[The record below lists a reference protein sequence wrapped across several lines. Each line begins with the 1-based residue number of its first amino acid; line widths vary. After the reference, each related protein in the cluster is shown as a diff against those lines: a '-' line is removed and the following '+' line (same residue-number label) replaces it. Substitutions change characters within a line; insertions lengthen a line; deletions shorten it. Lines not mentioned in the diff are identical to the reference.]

1 MFRGFQSTRQCRCGS
16 FLVGEEECRHGPLS
30 CTAKSTTHR
39 DCIPP
44 LRLRRRPGLGSVGWM
59 LFFFGSGQPAG
70 EKRRCVTR
78 AVKPA
83 HLPPGSRPQAIG
95 MGMLFN
101 RHTVIARRQR
111 RGYNTAHVAI
121 HTQAAADA
129 NYVPGR
135 PSPPLRVSGTFPV
148 RTRVVSACHQTAIP

>member
-1 MFRGFQSTRQCRCGS
+1 
-16 FLVGEEECRHGPLS
+16 
-30 CTAKSTTHR
+30 
-39 DCIPP
+39 
-44 LRLRRRPGLGSVGWM
+44 M
-59 LFFFGSGQPAG
+59 LFFS
-70 EKRRCVTR
+70 
-78 AVKPA
+78 AVDNLQVRNAAVSLERSNLRTCRPV
-83 HLPPGSRPQAIG
+83 PGHRAIG